1 MCAQTD
7 AFKVQQSKCIVYLRW
22 RKLNEFILFSTM
34 RIEIVN
40 VRKVTPLGGKTIKE
54 RKAETE
60 RQSQSHKSVG
70 TVRKNRVGAFE
81 NV

>member
-22 RKLNEFILFSTM
+22 RKLNEFIFFSNL
-34 RIEIVN
+34 RIEIIN
-40 VRKVTPLGGKTIKE
+40 VKEVTPLGGKTIKE
-54 RKAETE
+54 REAETE
-60 RQSQSHKSVG
+60 RQSHKGVG
-70 TVRKNRVGAFE
+70 TVRKKRVGAFE